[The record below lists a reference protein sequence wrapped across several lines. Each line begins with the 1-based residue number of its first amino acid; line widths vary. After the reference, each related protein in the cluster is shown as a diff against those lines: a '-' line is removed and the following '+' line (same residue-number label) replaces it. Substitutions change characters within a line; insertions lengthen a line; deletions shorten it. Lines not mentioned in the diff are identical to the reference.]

1 MNTKDEKS
9 SENIA
14 TLTAVFCCLNK
25 IVKLLS
31 LYYLKLQPKLWVKL
45 IILDRKLGP
54 VRQKLLLRMTPGTDR
69 IGRLIIRY
77 NPPLGL
83 KVSDKVLI
91 YTSRKSWISWQ
102 IWFVAGLS
110 LLTVSVLL
118 CISVLRK
125 IAGLSVSLHPLY
137 QSFPRETLT
146 SYLPDTPLSMF

>member
-69 IGRLIIRY
+69 I
-77 NPPLGL
+77 
-83 KVSDKVLI
+83 
-91 YTSRKSWISWQ
+91 W
-102 IWFVAGLS
+102 
-110 LLTVSVLL
+110 
-118 CISVLRK
+118 
-125 IAGLSVSLHPLY
+125 
-137 QSFPRETLT
+137 RE
-146 SYLPDTPLSMF
+146 D